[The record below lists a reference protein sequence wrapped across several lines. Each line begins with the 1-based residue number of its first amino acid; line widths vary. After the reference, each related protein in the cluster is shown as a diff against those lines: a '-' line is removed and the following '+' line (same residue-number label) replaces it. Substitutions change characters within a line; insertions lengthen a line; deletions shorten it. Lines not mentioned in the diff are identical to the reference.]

1 MNTQLQK
8 ITDILKQYGFKR
20 SSVRKANFFPEDTY
34 KSYLFLSKKF
44 PSVQIRFL
52 INNKEEYYIELQY
65 QGDNI
70 GNISE
75 KYEDRMEETEV
86 LLKLFRKLKNFKKE
100 EKVVR
105 TKINKR
111 RKLITIL

>member
-8 ITDILKQYGFKR
+8 ITDVLKQYGFKR
-20 SSVRKANFFPEDTY
+20 SKSTINKFDKTY
-34 KSYLFLSKKF
+34 QDYEFGNKKY
-44 PSVQIRFL
+44 PGINIRFS
-52 INNKEEYYIELQY
+52 INELGYYDVIFKY
-65 QGDNI
+65 DGDTVSNT
-70 GNISE
+70 SE

-111 RKLITIL
+111 RKLITTL